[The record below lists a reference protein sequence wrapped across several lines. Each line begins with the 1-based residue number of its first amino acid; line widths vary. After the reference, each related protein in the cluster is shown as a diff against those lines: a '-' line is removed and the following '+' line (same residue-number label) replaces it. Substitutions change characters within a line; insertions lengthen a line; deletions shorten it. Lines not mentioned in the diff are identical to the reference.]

1 LQAFPAPGFQE
12 VYVNNTCVLG
22 AQQNVV
28 SVPVVGA
35 LTPAEFTSMLVI
47 ANNTLYT
54 PDGNAAPGPK
64 GFANYAAFIAAGYDS
79 GSVLRSDVP
88 DANTIIAWARELI
101 F

>member
-1 LQAFPAPGFQE
+1 M
-12 VYVNNTCVLG
+12 YVNNTCVLA

-28 SVPVVGA
+28 SVPTVGA
-35 LTPAEFTSMLVI
+35 LTPTEFATMLVI
-47 ANNTLYT
+47 ANNTIFT

-64 GFANYAAFIAAGYDS
+64 GFANYAAFIAAGYDA

-88 DANTIIAWARELI
+88 DAATIIEWARDLI